1 MSRHIKATV
10 RPRNESLHLNLARRT
25 SPSPTASLGAA
36 GMTKT
41 SSGRVRRSP
50 GSREVP
56 PERDGSTAS
65 SGAEERKQTL
75 SVLEVATK
83 GPDVNLVLDTMV
95 LDKRSLSA
103 FSHDLWL

>member
-1 MSRHIKATV
+1 MG
-10 RPRNESLHLNLARRT
+10 SLHSNLARMT
-25 SPSPTASLGAA
+25 SPLPIASLRAA

-50 GSREVP
+50 VSREVP
-56 PERDGSTAS
+56 PERGGPTAS

-75 SVLEVATK
+75 SILELDTK
-83 GPDVNLVLDTMV
+83 EPEVNLVLDTVV

-103 FSHDLWL
+103 FSHDLWA